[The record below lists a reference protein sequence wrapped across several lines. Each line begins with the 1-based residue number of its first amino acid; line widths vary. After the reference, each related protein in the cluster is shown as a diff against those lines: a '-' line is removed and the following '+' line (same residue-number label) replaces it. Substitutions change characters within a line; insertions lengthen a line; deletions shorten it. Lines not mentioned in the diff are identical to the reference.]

1 MRIVESASR
10 SECVHEHEFQIMMR
24 RHNLGAEKVP
34 GLPFLDRR
42 TSLCQVHGMRECE
55 FERARRQSCYCVHG
69 AIQQENEILS
79 TLGLR
84 NRGESGTRK
93 AIAEGDDLI
102 EEVVVGLLGCLREL
116 NLAN

>member
-1 MRIVESASR
+1 
-10 SECVHEHEFQIMMR
+10 
-24 RHNLGAEKVP
+24 
-34 GLPFLDRR
+34 
-42 TSLCQVHGMRECE
+42 MRECE

-84 NRGESGTRK
+84 NLGYSMKVVRGERARCTHRGESGTRK
-93 AIAEGDDLI
+93 AIAEGDDLV
-102 EEVVVGLLGCLREL
+102 EEVVVGLLGSLREL